1 MHWNYVRSAVI
12 ACIVVLSCHMEAA
25 HAADADSTLV
35 DRKAGRPMV
44 VAFDVAPGY
53 VSHILLP
60 SAEGDEEEISA
71 FNITLSAPADIVPG
85 PDQWL
90 PTAFVCLRPVDTK
103 GKASYCANLTL
114 HATTNGH
121 GVARGMSETGQK
133 TFETSGSRAALL
145 RVGRYCF
152 GNGRS
157 GDSACHIS
165 ETIHQRLPSFISC
178 SVLMPRRVT
187 LSFSIF
193 ASYVLKT
200 CAMLPNCSVLRASSR
215 SWKPFSSNSGP
226 DDGDVIVD
234 REQADADGV
243 LRLAA
248 DRHHSRAGHE
258 QRAHAV
264 PVARLARRAGDHVVE
279 RGDQAVE
286 RGDVGV
292 LRGRDRREHR
302 VGRRFGVRR
311 GLREGRRGQGG
322 EREAQGE
329 RKAHAGVRVE
339 GG

>member
-12 ACIVVLSCHMEAA
+12 ACIVVLSCHMGAA

-133 TFETSGSRAALL
+133 TFETSGSQELDATAPVEVRIVRKGRHVAAIVGGETIDESEIAFAPAFWMIGASTGTARIEAIEALDVDLQPGEWPVTLQAAIDDAIAELDEGDKETL
-145 RVGRYCF
+145 RETPKDELNRLVPGWGASLRDRQGLSR
-152 GNGRS
+152 GNDALRS
-157 GDSACHIS
+157 SACGNDCTVPDAVDAIMLGVW
-165 ETIHQRLPSFISC
+165 TTLQAPS
-178 SVLMPRRVT
+178 
-187 LSFSIF
+187 
-193 ASYVLKT
+193 
-200 CAMLPNCSVLRASSR
+200 
-215 SWKPFSSNSGP
+215 
-226 DDGDVIVD
+226 D
-234 REQADADGV
+234 
-243 LRLAA
+243 
-248 DRHHSRAGHE
+248 
-258 QRAHAV
+258 
-264 PVARLARRAGDHVVE
+264 
-279 RGDQAVE
+279 
-286 RGDVGV
+286 
-292 LRGRDRREHR
+292 
-302 VGRRFGVRR
+302 
-311 GLREGRRGQGG
+311 
-322 EREAQGE
+322 
-329 RKAHAGVRVE
+329 
-339 GG
+339 